1 MKKLTTAIIA
11 LTLTFAA
18 HSHAYAKGFG
28 DKISSALNLTPEQTV
43 RFAEVQSKREAYLAE
58 AILVRGKI
66 KALVNMGDVDG
77 AAMLAGQQAEKKVRN
92 MYALKVELTSFLTEE
107 QMTTL
112 ATIRE
117 RIADKRDRL
126 KKFIND

>member
-1 MKKLTTAIIA
+1 MKKLTIAIIA
-11 LTLTFAA
+11 LTLTIGAT
-18 HSHAYAKGFG
+18 SHADATGLG
-28 DKISSALNLTPEQTV
+28 DKISSALNLTPKQAV
-43 RFAEVQSKREAYLAE
+43 GFAEVQSKRDAYLTE
-58 AILVRGKI
+58 AIQVREEI
-66 KALVNMGDVDG
+66 KALINAGDVDG

-92 MYALKVELTSFLTEE
+92 MYALKAELTSFLTEE

-126 KKFIND
+126 KKFINE